1 MKEPKELWSTGEG
14 QAAKEQMTLRRMEIG
29 KYFWF

>member
-1 MKEPKELWSTGEG
+1 MKDPKELWNIGG
-14 QAAKEQMTLRRMEIG
+14 QAVKEQMTLRRMEIG